1 MKQYYYLITAKDN
14 GNDVYWSGKEWGDEQ
29 DAKRYKSSATA
40 LNAISRTVTSMN
52 FSRLKDPIVNERYTT
67 LNQLPASIELRTEPK
82 TESLYD
88 FITSWLKEKGCEFVD
103 HGGWGVTESS
113 HPRYVFNEHR
123 EWELAIVV
131 WCAAPDGSVGIGTRL
146 WYDQNLNLESRAN
159 NITRVRNKQEAIAVL
174 VALHECLCQVNELVA
189 RLREDMDSME
199 DED

>member
-14 GNDVYWSGKEWGDEQ
+14 GNDVYWSGKKWGDEQ
-29 DAKRYKSSATA
+29 DAKRYKSSLTA
-40 LNAISRTVTSMN
+40 LKAIDRTVSSMD
-52 FSRLKDPIVNERYTT
+52 FSRLKDPIVRERYTT

-82 TESLYD
+82 TENLYD

-103 HGGWGVTESS
+103 HGGWGVTDSS
-113 HPRYVFNEHR
+113 DTVHVFDEDR
-123 EWELAIVV
+123 EWEPAIVV

-146 WYDQNLNLESRAN
+146 WYNQNLNLESRAN

-189 RLREDMDSME
+189 RLREDMDSIE
-199 DED
+199 DEK